1 MPPTSGTGTGMLVST
16 TYATASTHPD
26 VSPPATSDVT
36 ESMPDSDGLF
46 RDANPA
52 NV

>member
-1 MPPTSGTGTGMLVST
+1 MPPTSGTGMGMLVSDT
-16 TYATASTHPD
+16 HATASTDPD
-26 VSPPATSDVT
+26 TIPPATSDVT
-36 ESMPDSDGLF
+36 EPMPDSDGLF